1 MSTSVANVINMLPSD
16 AQRLDGDDGDF
27 DVLVDAARDRTFVLL
42 GEATHG
48 THEFYRMRSA
58 ITRRLIEECGF
69 DAVIHVDGK
78 RAVEPLGDEPSRK
91 ARAA

>member
-1 MSTSVANVINMLPSD
+1 MSTSVANVIDMLPSD
-16 AQRLDGDDGDF
+16 AQRLDGDDADF
-27 DVLVDAARDRTFVLL
+27 DVLVDAARARTVVLL

-48 THEFYRMRSA
+48 TDEFYRMRGA